1 MTAFSEKTSRIAAV
15 AERFAKVNGVSSA

>member
-15 AERFAKVNGVSSA
+15 AERFAKVNGV